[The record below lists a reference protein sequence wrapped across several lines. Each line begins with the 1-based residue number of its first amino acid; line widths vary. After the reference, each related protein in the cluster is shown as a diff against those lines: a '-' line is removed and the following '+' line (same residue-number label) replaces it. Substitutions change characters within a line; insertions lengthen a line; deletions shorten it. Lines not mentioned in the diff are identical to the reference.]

1 MQILRCYRAICVAGF
16 ALAALALRAADSS
29 TQAPPPAATSPQTVT
44 NKTELKKETAAEV
57 KARKEAEK
65 KAKAEAAAKKKA
77 EAKARKEA
85 EAKAKAE
92 KAKPAQPTAKTQAEK
107 KKPTVQPLEA
117 PPLPIS
123 AEQEQRLQELL
134 QKYKADQITPEQYQ
148 AQRAKIL
155 GEQPK

>member
-1 MQILRCYRAICVAGF
+1 MQILRCYRAICVAAF
-16 ALAALALRAADSS
+16 ALAALTLQGADSS
-29 TQAPPPAATSPQTVT
+29 TQAPPPTATSSQTLT
-44 NKTELKKETAAEV
+44 NQTELKNQSAAEA
-57 KARKEAEK
+57 KARKEA
-65 KAKAEAAAKKKA
+65 AKKQKA

-92 KAKPAQPTAKTQAEK
+92 KNKPAQPAAKAQG
-107 KKPTVQPLEA
+107 KKPTVQPPEA

-148 AQRAKIL
+148 TERARIL
-155 GEQPK
+155 GETRK